1 MKTSWREVTH
11 IWVCREEE
19 ISSSYNV
26 REKIYVLCLPVQR
39 FPVYDTERL
48 TFSVHFNAQS
58 RKWCYDIWL
67 GSSKKLSLFIHAL
80 MFSIDSSG
88 IKIVLP
94 LCDYSIYSFAAY
106 YSSTIERNIFYLRQ
120 INKSIYPFKYATKL
134 LMNYN
139 SELEHCYKVIENI
152 RRYFYIPDV
161 GVYLTSKF
169 M

>member
-1 MKTSWREVTH
+1 MSACPKISCIWHWKTH
-11 IWVCREEE
+11 IFCALQCTIQKMMLW
-19 ISSSYNV
+19 YLV
-26 REKIYVLCLPVQR
+26 RL
-39 FPVYDTERL
+39 F
-48 TFSVHFNAQS
+48 
-58 RKWCYDIWL
+58 
-67 GSSKKLSLFIHAL
+67 KKLSLFIHAL

-88 IKIVLP
+88 IKIVVS
-94 LCDYSIYSFAAY
+94 LCDYSISSFAAY

-120 INKSIYPFKYATKL
+120 INKSIYPFKYATEL

-161 GVYLTSKF
+161 RVYLTSKL